1 MLSKVWLYNMF
12 ITLSYSFSVVIEFQ
26 TASSEA
32 VLLYLQGSV
41 HADFVALELRA
52 GILTFSYNLGSG
64 RIDIQSESNYDD
76 GEIHMVRR
84 LIFFSA

>member
-1 MLSKVWLYNMF
+1 MI
-12 ITLSYSFSVVIEFQ
+12 ITLLYSFSIVIEFQ

-52 GILTFSYNLGSG
+52 GLLTFSYNLGSG
-64 RIDIQSESNYDD
+64 RIDIQSERTYND
-76 GEIHMVRR
+76 GEIHMV
-84 LIFFSA
+84 